1 MDNHTANNH
10 LRDIKDANF
19 SVCKSKITPAKI
31 EIDQKK
37 KKTTKV
43 TTPYI
48 FFPKNIKFEKK
59 NVFHFHFYFIIK
71 EALVHVYTQIS

>member
-19 SVCKSKITPAKI
+19 SVCKSKITLAKI

-37 KKTTKV
+37 KNNKSN
-43 TTPYI
+43 YSLY

-59 NVFHFHFYFIIK
+59 KLFSFY
-71 EALVHVYTQIS
+71 H

>member
-37 KKTTKV
+37 KKNNKSN
-43 TTPYI
+43 YSLY

-59 NVFHFHFYFIIK
+59 NVFHFHFHFIIK